1 MIMGV
6 LPLSTVDW
14 PGRISAVVF
23 FAGCNL
29 RCPWCQNPDCVTG
42 TGNVELGDVFGVID
56 RSIPI
61 IDSIVLSGG
70 EPTLHPDACLEILRF
85 AKERRIAGALETN
98 GTRPEALSRILP
110 LLDFV
115 AIDVKAPLSDRELY
129 SRVAGAPV
137 DTARIAESLRTVS
150 VSGVELEPRVT
161 VVPGL
166 NDSEQVIREIS
177 RNLAELGI
185 PRIRLT
191 QFRNERTLDPSFQN
205 LLSPSRE
212 KLMELARVAAEG
224 GMEVRIFTAERG
236 LERIRRNG

>member
-6 LPLSTVDW
+6 LPLSTLDW

-42 TGNVELGDVFGVID
+42 TGSMKADGAIRVIE

-61 IDSIVLSGG
+61 IDAVVLSGG
-70 EPTLHPDACLEILRF
+70 EPTLHPDECLKILRF
-85 AKERRIAGALETN
+85 ARDKGIAGAVETN
-98 GTRPEALSRILP
+98 GTRPEAFSEILSF
-110 LLDFV
+110 LDFV

-129 SRVAGAPV
+129 SRVAGVPV
-137 DTARIAESLRTVS
+137 DTTRIAESLRTVYA
-150 VSGVELEPRVT
+150 SGVELEPRVT

-166 NDSEQVIREIS
+166 NDSEGVIREIS

-185 PRIRLT
+185 PRMRLT
-191 QFRNERTLDPSFQN
+191 QFRNERTLDPSFQK
-205 LLSPSRE
+205 LLPPSRE
-212 KLMELARVAAEG
+212 RLMELAHVAAGEG
-224 GMEVRIFTAERG
+224 IEVSVFAERG
-236 LERIRRNG
+236 LEVIRRNR